1 MTDDTETKQK
11 PAPASFV
18 DARTK
23 TIPLEWPLTY
33 DGEMYTEV
41 TIRRLTGAEVS
52 DFFAQPAESRRLP
65 MFDCP
70 ADVIDA
76 LDADDS
82 MAVSE
87 AVMGFL
93 PRSMRAASE

>member
-1 MTDDTETKQK
+1 MTDDTETTSK
-11 PAPASFV
+11 PAPPSFV

-23 TIPLEWPLTY
+23 TIPLEWPIAY
-33 DGEMYTEV
+33 DGELYTDV

-52 DFFAQPAESRRLP
+52 AFFSQPEESRRLP

-70 ADVIDA
+70 ADVLDA

-82 MAVSE
+82 AAVSE

-93 PRSMRAASE
+93 PRSMRVASE